1 MSTAYQKELHDI
13 KEYCG
18 VYSCLTTR
26 TCKIKGIKVDIHS
39 GMYDNEFIT
48 YAILPVSMFKEEALN
63 KFVVSKS
70 TQLGDYLYIFSKG
83 EKSLKDIIRKNMKES
98 V

>member
-1 MSTAYQKELHDI
+1 MSAYQLEMYNTR
-13 KEYCG
+13 EYCTAR
-18 VYSCLTTR
+18 SCISTR
-26 TCKIKGIKVDIHS
+26 PSKVRGIKIDIHS
-39 GMYDNEFIT
+39 GVYDNEFLA
-48 YAILPVSMFKEEALN
+48 YVILPVSMFKEEALI

-83 EKSLKDIIRKNMKES
+83 EKSLKDIIRKNMKEL

>member
-48 YAILPVSMFKEEALN
+48 YAILPTDMFKEEALT
-63 KFVVSKS
+63 KFVVNRRFEPH
-70 TQLGDYLYIFSKG
+70 LYIFSKG
-83 EKSLKDIIRKNMKES
+83 EKSLKDIIRRTMKES

>member
-1 MSTAYQKELHDI
+1 MSAYQLEMYNTR
-13 KEYCG
+13 EYCE
-18 VYSCLTTR
+18 VRSCLSTR
-26 TCKIKGIKVDIHS
+26 PSKVRGIEIDIHS
-39 GMYDNEFIT
+39 GVYDNEFLA
-48 YAILPVSMFKEEALN
+48 YVILPVSMFKEEALT